1 MNTVS
6 PSPLPPDSR
15 FDGLSPSASRRLAAA
30 TQALTLGR
38 LVDAEQR
45 LHGLLAVY
53 PNHPEVLRMSAGLQ
67 SLRGDFNG
75 ALAIME
81 RAIALRPN
89 DAAYWSTF
97 GSALIDAA
105 RFDEAIDALRHACE
119 LDPQYTTA
127 WYNLGIAYIRSM
139 RVDEAAVALR
149 RAVSQAPELE
159 VNARVALGDIL
170 RAEGRYDEAIAEY
183 RATIKQR
190 VHAGNAWWGLADIKT
205 QRFADEALEKLREA
219 MRHPAASQDD
229 LSAMGFALAR
239 ALDDRGLYADSLAAL
254 AQAHAR
260 VRARKL
266 WDAAR
271 FSAQIDAILKAFT
284 PPPAGAPEPLGHD
297 AIFIASMPRSG
308 STLTEQVLASH
319 SQVDGGGEVADL
331 TSVLMEESKRFNKPF
346 PEFVAALTPGDWERM
361 GRNYL
366 ERISRWRGGRA
377 RFTDKMPSNWY
388 YVGAIRAMLPGARI
402 IVVRRDPV
410 ETCLACYRQMMAY
423 HEYTRTF
430 DDLATYWHD
439 FDRAVKYWR
448 LMHPEH
454 VYESIYEEFVGDPE
468 ARIRE
473 LLQFCDLPFE
483 PGCLEFH
490 KSERRVHTPSATQVR
505 EPLRR
510 DTARTHRYGAL
521 LDPLRAALGMPS
533 FADGASQQ
541 R

>member
-1 MNTVS
+1 
-6 PSPLPPDSR
+6 
-15 FDGLSPSASRRLAAA
+15 
-30 TQALTLGR
+30 
-38 LVDAEQR
+38 
-45 LHGLLAVY
+45 
-53 PNHPEVLRMSAGLQ
+53 
-67 SLRGDFNG
+67 
-75 ALAIME
+75 
-81 RAIALRPN
+81 
-89 DAAYWSTF
+89 
-97 GSALIDAA
+97 
-105 RFDEAIDALRHACE
+105 
-119 LDPQYTTA
+119 
-127 WYNLGIAYIRSM
+127 
-139 RVDEAAVALR
+139 
-149 RAVSQAPELE
+149 
-159 VNARVALGDIL
+159 
-170 RAEGRYDEAIAEY
+170 
-183 RATIKQR
+183 
-190 VHAGNAWWGLADIKT
+190 
-205 QRFADEALEKLREA
+205 
-219 MRHPAASQDD
+219 
-229 LSAMGFALAR
+229 
-239 ALDDRGLYADSLAAL
+239 
-254 AQAHAR
+254 
-260 VRARKL
+260 
-266 WDAAR
+266 
-271 FSAQIDAILKAFT
+271 
-284 PPPAGAPEPLGHD
+284 
-297 AIFIASMPRSG
+297 
-308 STLTEQVLASH
+308 LTEQVLASH

-483 PGCLEFH
+483 PDCLEFH

-533 FADGASQQ
+533 FADDATQQ